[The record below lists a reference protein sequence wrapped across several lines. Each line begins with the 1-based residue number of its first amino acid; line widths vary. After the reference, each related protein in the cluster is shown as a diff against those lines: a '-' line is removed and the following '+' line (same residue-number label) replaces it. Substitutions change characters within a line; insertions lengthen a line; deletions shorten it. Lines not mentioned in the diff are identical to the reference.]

1 MTYTNNQKNDKN
13 SFLHPIKSYH
23 GQFTPDKL
31 AFNANLQEFAQKV
44 LYICSLET
52 NGKINSEDAY
62 SQIKLLWKQLKQSKE
77 NLLDRT
83 DFSPDSE

>member
-1 MTYTNNQKNDKN
+1 MTYTNNQQNNKG
-13 SFLHPIKSYH
+13 SFLYPIKNYH

-31 AFNANLQEFAQKV
+31 AFNANLQEFAQKIS
-44 LYICSLET
+44 YICSLET

-62 SQIKLLWKQLKQSKE
+62 NQIKLLWKQLKQSKE